1 MCTVTY
7 IPTLT
12 GDYTFTSN
20 RDEAP
25 NRSAAQVTSEEIYGK
40 TLTYPKDE
48 ESSGSWIIISDS
60 NQLVC
65 ILNGAFTRHERKLPY
80 RLSRGIMAKEFFSY
94 NNAESFIAQFDFSG
108 IEPFTMIIVDQ
119 GALYELK
126 WDSIELHVRKPERT
140 QMHLWASAT
149 LYNDE
154 LQQKRQQWFKEWKDK
169 TMCMNQGC
177 ILSFHKN
184 GGEGNPQSDVV
195 MNIKDIVKTTSITS
209 VTSDH
214 GMFEMRFESLENEEI
229 STKKMIKSTS

>member
-7 IPTLT
+7 IPTLA

-25 NRSAAQVTSEEIYGK
+25 NRSAAQITSEKIYGK
-40 TLTYPKDE
+40 TLIYPKDE
-48 ESSGSWIIISDS
+48 ESSGSWIIISDT

-65 ILNGAFTRHERKLPY
+65 ILNGAFERHERKLPY
-80 RLSRGIMAKEFFSY
+80 RLSRGVMAKEFFSY
-94 NNAESFIAQFDFSG
+94 SDADAFIKEFEFDG
-108 IEPFTMIIVDQ
+108 MEPFTLIIVDR
-119 GALYELK
+119 GILYELK
-126 WDSIELHVRKPERT
+126 WDSNELHVKKPEHT

-149 LYNDE
+149 LYNEE
-154 LQQKRQQWFKEWKDK
+154 LQRKRQQWFKEWKDK

-195 MNIKDIVKTTSITS
+195 MNYHDLVKTTSITS
-209 VTSDH
+209 VISEH
-214 GMFEMRFESLENEEI
+214 GKFEMRFESLENNQVTNRTI
-229 STKKMIKSTS
+229 AKSTS

>member
-7 IPTLT
+7 IPTLA

-25 NRSAAQVTSEEIYGK
+25 NRSAAQITSEKIYGK
-40 TLTYPKDE
+40 TLIYPKDE
-48 ESSGSWIIISDS
+48 ESSGSWIIISDT

-65 ILNGAFTRHERKLPY
+65 ILNGAFERHERKLPY
-80 RLSRGIMAKEFFSY
+80 RLSRGVMAKEFFSY
-94 NNAESFIAQFDFSG
+94 SDADAFIKEFEFDG
-108 IEPFTMIIVDQ
+108 MEPFTLIIVD
-119 GALYELK
+119 GGILYELK
-126 WDSIELHVRKPERT
+126 WDSNELHVKKPEHT

-149 LYNDE
+149 LYNEE
-154 LQQKRQQWFKEWKDK
+154 LQRKRQQWFKEWKDK

-195 MNIKDIVKTTSITS
+195 MNYHDIVKTTSITS
-209 VTSDH
+209 VISEH
-214 GMFEMRFESLENEEI
+214 GKFEMRFESLENNQVTNRTI
-229 STKKMIKSTS
+229 AKSTS

>member
-25 NRSAAQVTSEEIYGK
+25 KRSAAQITSEDIYGK
-40 TLTYPKDE
+40 TLLYPKDE
-48 ESSGSWIIISDS
+48 ESSGSWIIISDT

-65 ILNGAFTRHERKLPY
+65 ILNGAFVRHERKLPY

-94 NNAESFIAQFDFSG
+94 DNAETFIAQFDFDG

-119 GALYELK
+119 GVLYELK
-126 WDSIELHVRKPERT
+126 WDSTKLHIKKPERT
-140 QMHLWASAT
+140 QMHLWASST
-149 LYNDE
+149 LYDDE
-154 LQQKRQQWFKEWKDK
+154 LQHKRQQWFKEWKDK

-195 MNIKDIVKTTSITS
+195 MNYKDIVKTTSITS

-214 GMFEMRFESLENEEI
+214 GSFEMRFESLENQEVANR
-229 STKKMIKSTS
+229 TMQKTTS